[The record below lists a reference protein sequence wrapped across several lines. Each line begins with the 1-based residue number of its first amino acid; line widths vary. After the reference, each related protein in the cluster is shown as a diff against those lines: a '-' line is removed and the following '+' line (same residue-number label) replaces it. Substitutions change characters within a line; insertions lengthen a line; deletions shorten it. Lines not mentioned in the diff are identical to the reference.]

1 MKKTKKKRGPLV
13 NSERKQGTRDQI
25 VRFLIVCEGKK
36 TEPNYFRALIDDCK
50 SQNNGAKIDRQR
62 TKVSLVTKIGEGAV
76 GTGNLV
82 NKAKKLKDEY
92 KRKNQIHFDRVWL
105 VFDKDEFPDFN
116 KAIEDA
122 KKEKMNCAW
131 SNGAFELWFL
141 LHFQNGFEGKCKDY
155 VNKIESILKKKLK
168 KTDFSY
174 EKNDEDFYQ
183 ILQEHGDEEQAIKRA
198 RKLREIRGKEKNYAT
213 HNPRTEVDLL
223 VDELRHPEKALDKIE
238 KTRKA
243 REE

>member
-1 MKKTKKKRGPLV
+1 MKKTRNMRGPLV
-13 NSERKQGTRDQI
+13 SSERKQGTRDQI
-25 VRFLIVCEGKK
+25 VKFLIVCEGKK
-36 TEPNYFRALIDDCK
+36 TEPNYFKALIDECK
-50 SQNNGAKIDRQR
+50 SQNNGAKIDKQR
-62 TKVSLVTKIGEGAV
+62 TIVSIVAKIGAGAV

-92 KRKNQIHFDRVWL
+92 KRKQQIHFDRVWL
-105 VFDKDEFPDFN
+105 VFDKDEFTDFN

-183 ILQEHGDEEQAIKRA
+183 ILQEHGHEAQAMSRA
-198 RKLREIRGKEKNYAT
+198 QWLRGSHEGEVDYAA

-223 VDELRHPEKALDKIE
+223 VDELRHPEKVLDKIE
-238 KTRKA
+238 DARKA

>member
-1 MKKTKKKRGPLV
+1 MRKTTKKHGPLV
-13 NSERKQGTRDQI
+13 NSGRRQGTRDQI

-36 TEPNYFRALIDDCK
+36 TEPNYFRALIDECK
-50 SQNNGAKIDRQR
+50 SQNNGAKIDKQR
-62 TKVSLVTKIGEGAV
+62 TIVSIAAKIGAGAV

-82 NKAKKLKDEY
+82 NKAKKLEKEY
-92 KRKNQIHFDRVWL
+92 KRKHQVPFDRVWL

-174 EKNDEDFYQ
+174 EKNDKDFYQ

-198 RKLREIRGKEKNYAT
+198 RKLRENMGKKKNYAT

-238 KTRKA
+238 EAEKA
-243 REE
+243 CEE

>member
-1 MKKTKKKRGPLV
+1 MKKTRNMRGPLV
-13 NSERKQGTRDQI
+13 NSERKQGTRDQK

-36 TEPNYFRALIDDCK
+36 TEPNYFRALIDECK
-50 SQNNGAKIDRQR
+50 SQNNGAKIDKQR
-62 TKVSLVTKIGEGAV
+62 TIVSIVAKIGAGAV

-105 VFDKDEFPDFN
+105 VFDKDEFTDFN

-168 KTDFSY
+168 D
-174 EKNDEDFYQ
+174 
-183 ILQEHGDEEQAIKRA
+183 
-198 RKLREIRGKEKNYAT
+198 
-213 HNPRTEVDLL
+213 
-223 VDELRHPEKALDKIE
+223 
-238 KTRKA
+238 
-243 REE
+243 